1 MKAIRFFIA
10 MTAASNGVL
19 ADNQRQTL
27 SKKVIDEYA
36 ACAAYY
42 QIASVDLEKLGR
54 KDSAASAY
62 AASETALQYA
72 YLAAHEELSEETA
85 REVARA
91 RFEFYIKGIAKHMDK
106 NTGNISILA
115 GRPGQRCKY
124 AIEDPDGFRNE
135 LEKDSTKRID
145 D

>member
-1 MKAIRFFIA
+1 MKTIGCFIA
-10 MTAASNGVL
+10 VVAACNCAV
-19 ADNQRQTL
+19 ADNQPQTL
-27 SKKVIDEYA
+27 PEKLTDEYA

-42 QIASVDLEKLGR
+42 QIVSVDLEKLGR
-54 KDSAASAY
+54 NDSAANAY
-62 AASETALQYA
+62 AASETALQYS
-72 YLAAHEELSEETA
+72 YLAAHEERSEETA

-106 NTGNISILA
+106 KTSNISALA

-124 AIEDPDGFRNE
+124 AIEDPDAFRDE
-135 LEKDSTKRID
+135 LAKDTTKGID

>member
-1 MKAIRFFIA
+1 MKTTGFCIA
-10 MTAASNGVL
+10 MVAVCSGVL

-27 SKKVIDEYA
+27 SEKLTDEYA

-42 QIASVDLEKLGR
+42 QIVSVDLERLGR
-54 KDSAASAY
+54 KDSAANAY
-62 AASETALQYA
+62 AASETALQYS
-72 YLAAHEELSEETA
+72 YQAAQEERSEEMA
-85 REVARA
+85 REVAHA

-106 NTGNISILA
+106 KTSNISVLA

-124 AIEDPDGFRNE
+124 AIEDPDAFKHE
-135 LEKDSTKRID
+135 LEKDTTKGID